1 MGNRRKTAAI
11 LMLIGIF
18 AGFDAAIYSLFTKRC
33 IDTTSKEMQQYS
45 VELHRYMPFDE
56 NSDAVKVDSDLKF
69 TDKLPVLDGAAALY
83 PVFSGIVNSVYP
95 EGSINFKKGGF
106 TSESALHFTNTK
118 GAYKAVVDGD
128 ADIIFCARPSE
139 SQLKYAEENGTEL
152 EFVDIG
158 REAFVFIV
166 NKENPVDGLTTHQ
179 VRDIF
184 SGKITNWSEVGGEN
198 LPIEALSRN
207 EGSGSQTTMDK
218 FMGGTKQKCS
228 PFGAFGRSIGYSF
241 RYYVD
246 NMVGCEGVKKLELD
260 GISPNKEHIADGSY
274 PLASTFCAIYRKD
287 NTNPHVKELI
297 DWVLSEKGQ
306 EIIEKAGYIP
316 LG

>member
-158 REAFVFIV
+158 WEAFVFIV

-228 PFGAFGRSIGYSF
+228 PFGTFGRSIGYSF

-246 NMVGCEGVKKLELD
+246 NMVGCDGVKKLELD

-274 PLASTFCAIYRKD
+274 PLASTFCAVYRKD
-287 NTNPHVKELI
+287 NTNPHVKELT

-306 EIIEKAGYIP
+306 EIIEKAGYVP

>member
-1 MGNRRKTAAI
+1 MDNGRKVAVI
-11 LMLIGIF
+11 LALISIF
-18 AGFDAAIYSLFTKRC
+18 IGFDAAIYNLFTKRC

-45 VELHRYMPFDE
+45 VELHRYMPFDN
-56 NSDAVKVDSDLKF
+56 NSEAVKVESDLKF
-69 TDKLPVLDGAAALY
+69 TKELPVLDGAAALY
-83 PVFSGIVNSVYP
+83 PIFSGIVNSVYP
-95 EGSINFKKGGF
+95 EDCIRFDNGGF
-106 TSESALHFTNTK
+106 APESALHFTNTK

-128 ADIIFCARPSE
+128 ADVIFCARPSE
-139 SQLKYAEENGTEL
+139 SQLKYAEDNGTEL
-152 EFVDIG
+152 EIVDIG

-166 NKENPVDGLTTHQ
+166 NKENPVDGLAMNQ
-179 VRDIF
+179 VKDIF
-184 SGKITNWSEVGGEN
+184 SGKIKNWSEVGGEN
-198 LPIEALSRN
+198 LPVDALSRN

-274 PLASTFCAIYRKD
+274 PLASTFCAVYRKD